1 MSGWM
6 DVGERR
12 WADNIYTMW
21 KKFLQKSELANH
33 EIRFHRNW
41 CTLRL
46 EVLATVSYFRL
57 PKVFL
62 LLFDHLFHRS

>member
-1 MSGWM
+1 MDGWM
-6 DVGERR
+6 EESGGGRITSIR
-12 WADNIYTMW
+12 CG
-21 KKFLQKSELANH
+21 KSFLQKSELANH